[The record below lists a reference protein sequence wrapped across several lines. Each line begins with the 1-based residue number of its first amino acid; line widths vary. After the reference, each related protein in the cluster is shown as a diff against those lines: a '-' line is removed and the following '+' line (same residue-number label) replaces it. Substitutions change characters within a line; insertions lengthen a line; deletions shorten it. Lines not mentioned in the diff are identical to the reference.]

1 MKRRSKLTPE
11 QQQLVSQALP
21 HALSIARRHA
31 RLYGPSLDFEGAVA
45 LWLCQEIAKFDPE
58 KSSLKTW
65 ACCHGHFACRNLM
78 QAEIPVKSRKKY
90 FRKARFLSLDG
101 TLDRNGVPIAE
112 QIAARAEHQVDLE
125 EDKQLLRGL
134 DTRTRT
140 IVWKSIVEEVPLKV
154 IAQSLG
160 VSEARTSE
168 LRTRAMEFL
177 RQRAIACSDLGQPVR
192 EAMP

>member
-1 MKRRSKLTPE
+1 MKRESKLTPA

-21 HALSIARRHA
+21 HALSIACKHA
-31 RLYGPSLDFEGAVA
+31 RLYGSRLDFEGAAA

-65 ACCHGHFACRNLM
+65 ATLQGHFACRNLM
-78 QAEIPVKSRKKY
+78 RVEIPVKSRKKY

-101 TLDRNGVPIAE
+101 TLDQYGVPIAE
-112 QIAARAEHQVDLE
+112 LIAAPAEHRDDLE

-160 VSEARTSE
+160 VYEARTSE
-168 LRTRAMEFL
+168 LRSSAMEFL
-177 RQRAIACSDLGQPVR
+177 RQREFA
-192 EAMP
+192 

>member
-65 ACCHGHFACRNLM
+65 ACCHGHFACRDLM

-90 FRKARFLSLDG
+90 FRKARFLSLDR

-112 QIAARAEHQVDLE
+112 QIAARAEHRVDLE

-160 VSEARTSE
+160 VSEARTCE
-168 LRTRAMEFL
+168 LRTSAMEFL
-177 RQRAIACSDLGQPVR
+177 RQRAIA
-192 EAMP
+192 